1 MSFRLDG
8 RVAIVTGAATG
19 IGAATAHRLADY
31 GAKVCIVDIDPE
43 AASDSGARL
52 SAAGHTFHIIGAD
65 VSVRKDVERMV
76 ALALKR
82 FGQIDILVNNAGIAG
97 KSVPLWEQTD
107 EDWTRIV
114 EVNLNGVFFCCR
126 GVVPHMR
133 KRKEGRII
141 NVSSIAGKEGN
152 PLAAPYSTTKA
163 AVIGLTKALAKEVV
177 SDNLRVNCVAPAG
190 IQTQILDQCSQEHI
204 DYMVSKIPL
213 GRVGTP
219 EEVAAVIHFLASD
232 DSSFVTGQCYDVS
245 GGRATY

>member
-8 RVAIVTGAATG
+8 RVAVVTGAATG
-19 IGAATAHRLADY
+19 IGEATARRMADY
-31 GAKVCIVDIDPE
+31 GARVCIVDIDPE
-43 AASDSGARL
+43 AASEAGARL
-52 SAAGHTFHIIGAD
+52 SSAGHEFHIITAD
-65 VSVRKDVERMV
+65 VSVPEDAGRMV
-76 ALALKR
+76 SEALER

-97 KSVPLWEQTD
+97 RSAPLWEQTD
-107 EDWTRIV
+107 EDWGRIV
-114 EVNLNGVFFCCR
+114 GINLNGVFYCCR
-126 GVVPHMR
+126 AVVPHMR
-133 KRKEGRII
+133 ERGDGRIV
-141 NVSSIAGKEGN
+141 NVASIAGKEGN
-152 PLAAPYSTTKA
+152 PLASPYSTTKA

-177 SDNLRVNCVAPAG
+177 AENLRVNCVAPAV
-190 IQTQILDQCSQEHI
+190 IQTRILAQMSQEHI

>member
-1 MSFRLDG
+1 
-8 RVAIVTGAATG
+8 
-19 IGAATAHRLADY
+19 
-31 GAKVCIVDIDPE
+31 
-43 AASDSGARL
+43 
-52 SAAGHTFHIIGAD
+52 
-65 VSVRKDVERMV
+65 MV

-133 KRKEGRII
+133 KRREGRII

-177 SDNLRVNCVAPAG
+177 SENLRVNCVAPAV